1 MKDDAEKKH
10 RAKPT
15 ARELD
20 LIESLRRNPK
30 LMDHIE
36 ELAMMTRT
44 PKDLLKD
51 GNQAESKIIGL
62 CRGVGRASLQG
73 WAEAANRDAHARAEA
88 SKAKGQHR
96 HSKKNSTG

>member
-44 PKDLLKD
+44 PEDLLKD
-51 GNQAESKIIGL
+51 GNQAGKQDH
-62 CRGVGRASLQG
+62 RALPRRRPGQPAGMGGGGQPRRPRPGGGLQG
-73 WAEAANRDAHARAEA
+73 QGPA
-88 SKAKGQHR
+88 SPQ
-96 HSKKNSTG
+96 